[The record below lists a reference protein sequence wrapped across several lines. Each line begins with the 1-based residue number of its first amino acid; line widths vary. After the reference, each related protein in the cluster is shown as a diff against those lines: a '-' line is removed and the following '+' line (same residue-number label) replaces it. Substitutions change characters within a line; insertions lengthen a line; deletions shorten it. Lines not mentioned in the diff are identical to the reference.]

1 MNPLIERSSSRSIF
15 WTLPSDTDVNRETTM
30 LSGHQRPHSNKCTE
44 QSNHQISVKVKV
56 LHLHIYLQNKA
67 ESRMEEMEG
76 AVQTILVFFF
86 SIYQLHLQ
94 DCSLSHRC
102 SHQFMH
108 QTRQNCKAGQ
118 KSYQAE
124 IGTSSRLDQALALG
138 WTEELFFVHKMS
150 YYGGKSY
157 ELLGWKEN
165 MKT

>member
-1 MNPLIERSSSRSIF
+1 
-15 WTLPSDTDVNRETTM
+15 M

-102 SHQFMH
+102 SH
-108 QTRQNCKAGQ
+108 
-118 KSYQAE
+118 
-124 IGTSSRLDQALALG
+124 
-138 WTEELFFVHKMS
+138 
-150 YYGGKSY
+150 
-157 ELLGWKEN
+157 
-165 MKT
+165 